1 MKRFRF
7 STLLQSL
14 AALIA
19 LTFLTEVTL
28 AQTGELSYRNSPR
41 YKQELREFVD
51 AGGRNIEHFDKY
63 YLAYIEPFEQS
74 RLDRFQNL
82 ANLPT
87 DITEAFWATVKQNLN
102 LNPNRPI
109 SEQLEI
115 RSTNYVTLYVPVK
128 GAEKLT
134 PSRMD
139 FYHRFL
145 FTDRLRPIADGISPA
160 LERAQ
165 VALQQCDQSLLDQ
178 AQREIEFV
186 VAEFERMWESAQE
199 QKSLIAHQ
207 IRYYEQE
214 VNWLDPEM
222 AREDPR
228 REWRN
233 RLGINPGA
241 DKAPPNIA
249 EYLGLPE
256 GQDHYVSNSQA
267 RNEVVRTVNAR
278 IDVLNRWKSRIDE
291 VTNYLDRNL
300 PRLKDNQLRIRLA
313 FRNSC
318 SECR

>member
-1 MKRFRF
+1 MKHFRF
-7 STLLQSL
+7 SKLLQSL

-19 LTFLTEVTL
+19 LTFLTQVTL

-41 YKQELREFVD
+41 YKQELREFID

-63 YLAYIEPFEQS
+63 YIAYIEPFERS
-74 RLDRFQNL
+74 RPDRLQNL

-87 DITEAFWATVKQNLN
+87 DITETFWAAVKKNLN
-102 LNPNRPI
+102 LNPTRPI

-115 RSTNYVTLYVPVK
+115 RSTKSVTLYVPVK
-128 GAEKLT
+128 GAENLT

-145 FTDRLRPIADGISPA
+145 FTDRLRPIAEGIFPA

-178 AQREIEFV
+178 ALREIEFV
-186 VAEFERMWESAQE
+186 VAEFERMEGSAQE
-199 QKSLIAHQ
+199 QQSLIAHQ

-214 VNWLDPEM
+214 LYWLDPEM

-233 RLGINPGA
+233 RLGINPGT
-241 DKAPPNIA
+241 DTSPPSIA

-278 IDVLNRWKSRIDE
+278 IDVLNRWKSRIGE
-291 VTNYLDRNL
+291 VTGYLDRNL
-300 PRLKDNQLRIRLA
+300 PRLKDNQQRIRLG
-313 FRNSC
+313 FRNRC
-318 SECR
+318 SECL